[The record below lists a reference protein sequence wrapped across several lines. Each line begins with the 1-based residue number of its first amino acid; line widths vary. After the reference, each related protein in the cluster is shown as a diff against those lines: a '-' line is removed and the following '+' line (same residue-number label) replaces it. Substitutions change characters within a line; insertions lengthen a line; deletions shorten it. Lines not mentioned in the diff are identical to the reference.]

1 VPKDAEG
8 GAGVDSDGV
17 VNAEFG
23 WVEYGS
29 NVGVCSVEEGA
40 GAGEIG
46 AKLGA
51 PVNGGAVAGDPKPC

>member
-1 VPKDAEG
+1 MPKEAEG

-23 WVEYGS
+23 CVEYGS

-46 AKLGA
+46 ARVGA
-51 PVNGGAVAGDPKPC
+51 PVSGGAVVADPKPC